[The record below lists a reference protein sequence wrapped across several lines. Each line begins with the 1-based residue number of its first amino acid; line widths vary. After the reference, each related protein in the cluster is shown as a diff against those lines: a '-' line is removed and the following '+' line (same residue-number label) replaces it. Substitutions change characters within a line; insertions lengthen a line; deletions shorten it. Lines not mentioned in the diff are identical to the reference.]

1 MLNLGTRAAQL
12 WFILKP
18 TTHTTDINPCLV
30 QLQVYRQYSR
40 NLDLAE
46 GPGITVGGL
55 PCIPA
60 KKALNHLVCPVSALS
75 LQFHQSEKSDDH
87 PFPLLW
93 LFHT

>member
-1 MLNLGTRAAQL
+1 MLSLGTRAAQL

-18 TTHTTDINPCLV
+18 TAHTTDINPCLV

-60 KKALNHLVCPVSALS
+60 KESPKPSCVLS
-75 LQFHQSEKSDDH
+75 LLSPYSS
-87 PFPLLW
+87 
-93 LFHT
+93 TR